1 MLIEVTGEYNIAL
14 SNGKSNLLNVVNRV
28 QMAGFVSSSL
38 VFSLSLL
45 LFPVIQRGTGS
56 KGGHHMRNKPSQKRG
71 PFLRTTRPIT
81 GHN

>member
-1 MLIEVTGEYNIAL
+1 MLIEVTGEYNTAL

-45 LFPVIQRGTGS
+45 LFPVIQTGTGS
-56 KGGHHMRNKPSQKRG
+56 KGGHHMRNKPSQKQG
-71 PFLRTTRPIT
+71 PFFRTTRPIT